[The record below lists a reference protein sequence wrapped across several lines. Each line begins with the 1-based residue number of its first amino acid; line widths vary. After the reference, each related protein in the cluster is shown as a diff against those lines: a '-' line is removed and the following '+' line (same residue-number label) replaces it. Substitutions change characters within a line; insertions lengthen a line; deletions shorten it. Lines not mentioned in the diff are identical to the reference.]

1 MVCSCQPGSANLC
14 PQTYFGCDC
23 VHVEPSLCFQSSCAT
38 AEECVRLS
46 SWALPVSCRA
56 YVLLWLLPRRLC
68 ILTFFPV
75 LEEKFSA
82 EVESWMTGEQYA
94 GWLLSARYCQR
105 MGEDL
110 GV

>member
-1 MVCSCQPGSANLC
+1 M
-14 PQTYFGCDC
+14 
-23 VHVEPSLCFQSSCAT
+23 
-38 AEECVRLS
+38 
-46 SWALPVSCRA
+46 
-56 YVLLWLLPRRLC
+56 LLWLLPRRLC